1 MNKPIFAALAL
12 ALAATVAAGPVYA
25 GVDEGSLSDKVMQDA
40 PGTKGGTTANPT
52 AIPETGSA
60 TQKGDAGSAG
70 HQGWQNGQS
79 DRCAAERRPHTEG
92 NGGSSGHQIAREFA
106 ALFRQPTCPAVRDP
120 HHRTSRRVS
129 GAMHSAPRNVPD
141 VTSRK

>member
-1 MNKPIFAALAL
+1 MNKPIFAGLAL

-60 TQKGDAGSAG
+60 TQKAMQDLPG
-70 HQGWQNGQS
+70 
-79 DRCAAERRPHTEG
+79 TK
-92 NGGSSGHQIAREFA
+92 GGRTAN
-106 ALFRQPTCPAVRDP
+106 PTGVPQ
-120 HHRTSRRVS
+120 S
-129 GAMHSAPRNVPD
+129 GALTQKAMGDHPGTR
-141 VTSRK
+141 